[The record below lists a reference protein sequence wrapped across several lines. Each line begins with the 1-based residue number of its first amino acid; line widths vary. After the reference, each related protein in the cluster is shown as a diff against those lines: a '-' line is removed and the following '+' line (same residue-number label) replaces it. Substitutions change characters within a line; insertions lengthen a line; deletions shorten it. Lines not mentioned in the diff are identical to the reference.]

1 MHLLKPF
8 ERSDVVQK
16 PYDEAQAYTPRPVT
30 SFLTNTITIINSMC
44 IMILRQ
50 IIECGASWVFL
61 FTSRF
66 LGAALIT
73 TFSAAGMLLDSG
85 NTK

>member
-30 SFLTNTITIINSMC
+30 SFLTNTITIISMC

-50 IIECGASWVFL
+50 TIECGANWVLL

>member
-16 PYDEAQAYTPRPVT
+16 PYDEAQAY
-30 SFLTNTITIINSMC
+30 TITIINSMC

-73 TFSAAGMLLDSG
+73 TFSAAGMLLESG